1 MDSEDFAFLMRGA
14 FASVISRNFDSN
26 IGVSSKVG
34 MGGGESAR
42 ARGSQRVSLCD
53 LYISIHHTCVYIYI
67 LLPLR
72 EREGER
78 ERARALACARKSQCV
93 CLCDFAQCLTLR
105 FARVSI

>member
-42 ARGSQRVSLCD
+42 ARKPACVSL
-53 LYISIHHTCVYIYI
+53 
-67 LLPLR
+67 
-72 EREGER
+72 
-78 ERARALACARKSQCV
+78 
-93 CLCDFAQCLTLR
+93 
-105 FARVSI
+105 